1 MLTKWYNH
9 LVFIIL
15 YVQTLFCI
23 CMYIQIKIS
32 IFVFANR
39 NSNVCIHLYE
49 L

>member
-1 MLTKWYNH
+1 MLTKRCNY
-9 LVFIIL
+9 LVFIVL

-32 IFVFANR
+32 IFVFINQ
-39 NSNVCIHLYE
+39 NSNVCIHFYE

>member
-1 MLTKWYNH
+1 MLTKRYNY
-9 LVFIIL
+9 LVFKIL

-32 IFVFANR
+32 IFVFINR
-39 NSNVCIHLYE
+39 NSNVYIHLCE

>member
-1 MLTKWYNH
+1 MLTKRYNY
-9 LVFIIL
+9 LVFNIL

-32 IFVFANR
+32 VFVFINR
-39 NSNVCIHLYE
+39 NLNICIHLYE